1 MSFLSNGLQWFKNQF
16 EDTDEEAGYEEAEGS
31 YDEDGDDVPA
41 AGALPAR
48 SIRPQEVVIMV
59 PGAYGDARRAVEAL
73 EKGKTV
79 MVLLSENVND
89 EVASRFVDFMSG
101 AVCMCHGDVM
111 LVSADVLICVP
122 DTVDLHEDRLAFVSG
137 IPTWKGS

>member
-1 MSFLSNGLQWFKNQF
+1 MSIFSNGLQGLKGKF
-16 EDTDEEAGYEEAEGS
+16 EETGEDRDYEEQ
-31 YDEDGDDVPA
+31 DETYEDDGNISR

-59 PGAYGDARRAVEAL
+59 PGSYGDARRAVEAL
-73 EKGKTV
+73 EKGMTV
-79 MVLLSENVND
+79 MVLLSDNVND

-137 IPTWKGS
+137 IPTWKGP

>member
-1 MSFLSNGLQWFKNQF
+1 MSIFSNGLQWLKGQF
-16 EDTDEEAGYEEAEGS
+16 QETDEERD
-31 YDEDGDDVPA
+31 YDEQDETYEDDGNIPR

-79 MVLLSENVND
+79 MVLLSDNVND

-101 AVCMCHGDVM
+101 AVCMCHGDIS

-137 IPTWKGS
+137 IPTWKGP

>member
-1 MSFLSNGLQWFKNQF
+1 MSIFSNGLQWLKGQF
-16 EDTDEEAGYEEAEGS
+16 EETEEERDYEEQDET
-31 YDEDGDDVPA
+31 YEDGNIPR

-137 IPTWKGS
+137 IPTWKGP